1 MGGKLYSRKTNCFIG
16 GALSFSKYLFILTL
30 LFLCA
35 TGLLLT
41 VVSILL
47 MDAHEIQTFS
57 SRLYQFSYD
66 LSQTVIQAHY
76 DLPYSDE
83 PIRLFRG
90 SMTRFLEQPM
100 LRFSLLYDPGG
111 AFKDLVRKIRT
122 VVDHFLE
129 GPEGPDPNDLIISY
143 FDVRPSL
150 DELIGRYRLVSET
163 TLSRIVYAI
172 FFSLGMLLALAIL
185 TVFLVF
191 YPLIKDMQ
199 NLSENRRSWIVFKE
213 FKSYKLKNRSVK
225 RDE

>member
-1 MGGKLYSRKTNCFIG
+1 M
-16 GALSFSKYLFILTL
+16 SFSKYLFSITL

-35 TGLLLT
+35 TGLLL
-41 VVSILL
+41 VGVSILL
-47 MDAHEIQTFS
+47 MDMHEIQTFS
-57 SRLYQFSYD
+57 SKLYQFSYD

-76 DLPYSDE
+76 HLPYSDE

-90 SMTRFLEQPM
+90 SMMRFLEQPM
-100 LRFSLLYDPGG
+100 LRLSLLYDPGG
-111 AFKDLVRKIRT
+111 GFKGLVRKIRT
-122 VVDHFLE
+122 VVDRFLE
-129 GPEGPDPNDLIISY
+129 MPEGPDPNDLVRSY

-150 DELIGRYRLVSET
+150 DEQITQYRLVSAT
-163 TLSRIVYAI
+163 TLRRIAFVI
-172 FFSLGMLLALAIL
+172 FFFLGILLLLAIL

-191 YPLIKDMQ
+191 YPLMKDIQ